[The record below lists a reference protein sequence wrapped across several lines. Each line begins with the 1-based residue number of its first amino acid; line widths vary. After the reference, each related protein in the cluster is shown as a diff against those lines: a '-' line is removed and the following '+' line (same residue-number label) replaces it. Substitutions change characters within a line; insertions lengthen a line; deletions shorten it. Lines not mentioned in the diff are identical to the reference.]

1 MTKRYAPEE
10 KLEYNRLFLD
20 DFLAELTV
28 DQIAEKHG
36 VSKASIYR
44 WKREQDQVIS
54 QLGVFKNFDIEI
66 ESAFDIVHRR
76 NSTDLWTLKDALFRI
91 AIWIRWPSEPHQQR
105 AMLITCICNYLRQH
119 YSSPEIQKLS
129 IDEQK
134 FLYKYVD
141 LDFLGSIATP
151 NAPYFDFFNIQSHGK
166 ARYSDLDFFG
176 AITKYM
182 LSPLAVRGSTSRYI
196 QLAEVHHLIQN
207 EVFGPT
213 WIMSKRTFEDI
224 WAKRAATFPF
234 LFVERHNKPEYKV
247 DWNFEP
253 QSPEFHQDFDDIIE
267 NAGHVKRYLSHCRWA
282 TETLRS
288 RLHPRTLKHIRFPN
302 FPDGLASIALP
313 TEPFDAAETAKLKRA
328 GTDFYKAKSDT

>member
-1 MTKRYAPEE
+1 MTKRYTPEE
-10 KLEYNRLFLD
+10 KQEFNRRFLD
-20 DFLAELTV
+20 DFLADLTV
-28 DQIAEKHG
+28 EEIAEKHG

-44 WKREQDQVIS
+44 WKREQNQDIV
-54 QLGVFKNFDIEI
+54 QLDVFKNFGIDIED
-66 ESAFDIVHRR
+66 AFNIVHRHDIADR
-76 NSTDLWTLKDALFRI
+76 WTLRDALFRI
-91 AIWIRWPSEPHQQR
+91 AIWIRWPTEPHIQR

-119 YSSPEIQKLS
+119 CPSPNLHKL
-129 IDEQK
+129 DENERK

-176 AITKYM
+176 AVTKYM
-182 LSPLAVRGSTSRYI
+182 LSPLAVRGSSNKYI
-196 QLAEVHHLIQN
+196 QLAEVHYLIQN

-213 WIMSKRTFEDI
+213 WVMSKRTFEYI

-253 QSPEFHQDFDDIIE
+253 QSPEFHQEFDDIFE
-267 NAGHVKRYLSHCRWA
+267 NVAHVKRYLAHCRWA

-313 TEPFDAAETAKLKRA
+313 TEPFDAAETAKLKRV
-328 GTDFYKAKSDT
+328 GTDFFKAKSGT